1 MILVALWIHIL
12 KEKLNAVIQYSQ
24 SILLRFNFGGPPNTV
39 NSVQEF

>member
-1 MILVALWIHIL
+1 MQLS
-12 KEKLNAVIQYSQ
+12 QYSQ